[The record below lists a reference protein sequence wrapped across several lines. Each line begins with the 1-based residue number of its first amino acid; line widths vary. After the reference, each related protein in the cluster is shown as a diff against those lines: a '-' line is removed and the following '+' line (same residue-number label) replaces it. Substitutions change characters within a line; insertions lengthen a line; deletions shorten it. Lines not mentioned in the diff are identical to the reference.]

1 MSTDRRSFVQFQ
13 IEALTIHYFT
23 NMFNLLEDEI
33 KAFFIQNVT
42 SIPLEKRVILY
53 FDLAGIKSNKIELEI
68 DNELFSLSKTKFS
81 KEENFSIFTVN
92 QIIKFQRKYNLI
104 QALEFNIKSINH
116 KTTEYKFTDCL
127 IKLIKMRNKL
137 AHEKSH
143 LSFNDS
149 DIIEVLSNDTI
160 YNNSALWFD
169 SLDTTLMSDESKAI
183 FSNFLIMKH
192 MLSELRKRVGQNDET
207 VDS

>member
-33 KAFFIQNVT
+33 KAFFIQNVS

-53 FDLAGIKSNKIELEI
+53 FALAGIKSNKIELEI

-104 QALEFNIKSINH
+104 QALEFNIQSINN

-183 FSNFLIMKH
+183 FSNFLIMEH